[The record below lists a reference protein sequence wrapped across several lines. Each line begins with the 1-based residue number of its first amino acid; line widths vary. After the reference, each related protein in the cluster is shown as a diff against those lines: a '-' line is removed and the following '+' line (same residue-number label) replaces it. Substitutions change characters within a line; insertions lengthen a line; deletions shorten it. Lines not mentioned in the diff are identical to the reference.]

1 MKSFKILGWNLA
13 LPIMLMMLSMVG
25 SHVLATPVS
34 LLKKDSQLM
43 TRDTLPS
50 PVALQIAAINQG
62 DVTTWLNLFPADG
75 VVNDWGRIFTGHK
88 AIRAW
93 SDREFIGA
101 KGQITVQFVKV
112 EGSIVTVDAGWKS
125 NFYSGASRFV
135 FIVEE
140 DKVREMRITS
150 LKD

>member
-1 MKSFKILGWNLA
+1 MKSFKTLGCNLVS
-13 LPIMLMMLSMVG
+13 LIMLIVFSMVG
-25 SHVLATPVS
+25 SQLLATSVPV
-34 LLKKDSQLM
+34 LEKDNELM
-43 TRDTLPS
+43 ISDNLPS

-75 VVNDWGRIFTGHK
+75 IVNDWGRIFTGYE

-101 KGQITVQFVKV
+101 KGQLTVRFVKV
-112 EGSIVTVDAGWKS
+112 EGNIVTVDAGWKS

-150 LKD
+150 SKD